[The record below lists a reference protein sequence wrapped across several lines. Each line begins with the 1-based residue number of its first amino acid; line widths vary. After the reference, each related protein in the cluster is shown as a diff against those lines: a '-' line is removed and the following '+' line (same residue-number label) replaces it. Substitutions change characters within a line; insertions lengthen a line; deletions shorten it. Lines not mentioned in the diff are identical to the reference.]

1 MTPAA
6 REIAVVAPNLKQRLS
21 GVTATIVRLVPIQN
35 ARFGVWATG
44 PGLPADIPH
53 IPLWRAA
60 FLPNDRMRV
69 WHARRNTEMLLGLC
83 LRHVLRRRLRLVF
96 TSASQRAHS
105 RYTSWLVARMDA
117 VVATS
122 ARSAAYLERPAEVIL
137 HGIDAQTFS
146 PAADKAALRRRL
158 GLPEDAVLV
167 GCYGRIREQK
177 GTGAF
182 VEALERLLPSR
193 PGIVGVVMGRATAEH
208 QDFLAGLKARAGRLE
223 GRVLFPPEVE
233 VDRIPDWYR
242 ALDLYVAPQLW
253 EGFGLTPLEAMA
265 CGVPVV
271 ATTRG
276 RVRGTGSRRRDG
288 CARPAR
294 RCGRA
299 GRGDRLL
306 PRQCRT
312 PRRLRR
318 SRARPCGGASPH
330 RAGGGGAD
338 RALRR
343 APRALG
349 IRAAMR

>member
-1 MTPAA
+1 MIPAA
-6 REIAVVAPNLKQRLS
+6 REIAVVTPNLKQRLS

-122 ARSAAYLERPAEVIL
+122 VRSAAYLERPAEVIL

-167 GCYGRIREQK
+167 GCYGRIRERK

-223 GRVLFPPEVE
+223 GRILFPPEVE

-271 ATTRG
+271 AT
-276 RVRGTGSRRRDG
+276 RVGAFEELVLDGETGALVPPGDVDALAEAIASFLDN
-288 CARPAR
+288 
-294 RCGRA
+294 A
-299 GRGDRLL
+299 GR
-306 PRQCRT
+306 
-312 PRRLRR
+312 
-318 SRARPCGGASPH
+318 
-330 RAGGGGAD
+330 
-338 RALRR
+338 
-343 APRALG
+343 
-349 IRAAMR
+349 RAAFGAAARAHVEAHHRIEQEAEALIALYAGLLAR